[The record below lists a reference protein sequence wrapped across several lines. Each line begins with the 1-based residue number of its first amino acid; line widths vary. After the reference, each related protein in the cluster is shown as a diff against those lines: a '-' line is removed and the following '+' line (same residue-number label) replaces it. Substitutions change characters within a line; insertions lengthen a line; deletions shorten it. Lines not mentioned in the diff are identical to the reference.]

1 MRADVNTNIGK
12 EKNHQKRMKKS
23 LIIEETHDTPKI
35 ILDKSKGVFEIS
47 GRSLPEN
54 AVKLYSPVL
63 KWMEEYI
70 MAPNQTT
77 HFEFK
82 LDYFNS
88 ASTKKIF
95 EIITILEKLSS
106 NNLHVTVVWY
116 HSKDDELIRNR
127 GLEIK
132 EMVELPFEVKSY

>member
-1 MRADVNTNIGK
+1 M
-12 EKNHQKRMKKS
+12 KNS

-35 ILDKSKGVFEIS
+35 ILDKLNGVFEIS

-54 AVKLYSPVL
+54 AVKFYSPVL

-70 MAPNQTT
+70 VAPNQATR
-77 HFEFK
+77 FEFK

-95 EIITILEKLSS
+95 EVITILEKLSS
-106 NNLHVTVVWY
+106 NNLPVTVIWY
-116 HSKDDELIRNR
+116 HTKDDELIRNR

-132 EMVELPFEVKSY
+132 EMVELPFEVKIY

>member
-1 MRADVNTNIGK
+1 M
-12 EKNHQKRMKKS
+12 KNS

-54 AVKLYSPVL
+54 AVKFYSPVL
-63 KWMEEYI
+63 QWMEQYI
-70 MAPNQTT
+70 MGPNPTT

-106 NNLHVTVVWY
+106 NNIPVTVIWY
-116 HSKDDELIRNR
+116 HTKDDELIRNR

-132 EMVELPFEVKSY
+132 EMVELSFEVRIY

>member
-1 MRADVNTNIGK
+1 M
-12 EKNHQKRMKKS
+12 KNS

-54 AVKLYSPVL
+54 AVKFYAPVL
-63 KWMEEYI
+63 QWMERYI
-70 MAPNQTT
+70 VAPNPTT

-95 EIITILEKLSS
+95 EIITVLEKLSS
-106 NNLHVTVVWY
+106 QNLPVTIVWY
-116 HSKDDELIRNR
+116 HTKDDELIRNR

-132 EMVELPFEVKSY
+132 EMVELSFEVRIY

>member
-1 MRADVNTNIGK
+1 M
-12 EKNHQKRMKKS
+12 KNS
-23 LIIEETHDTPKI
+23 LIIEETQDSPKI
-35 ILDKSKGVFEIS
+35 ILDKTKGIFEVS

-54 AVKLYSPVL
+54 AVKFYTPVL
-63 KWMEEYI
+63 QWMEEYI
-70 MAPNQTT
+70 NSPNQTT

-95 EIITILEKLSS
+95 EIITLLEKINQEKHS
-106 NNLHVTVVWY
+106 VTVIWY
-116 HSKDDELIRNR
+116 HTKDDELIRNR

-132 EMVELPFEVKSY
+132 EMVDVAFEIRTY

>member
-1 MRADVNTNIGK
+1 
-12 EKNHQKRMKKS
+12 MKKS

-95 EIITILEKLSS
+95 EIITILEKLSF
-106 NNLHVTVVWY
+106 NNQPVTVIWY
-116 HSKDDELIRNR
+116 HTKDDELIRNR

-132 EMVELPFEVKSY
+132 EMVELPFEVKVY

>member
-1 MRADVNTNIGK
+1 M
-12 EKNHQKRMKKS
+12 KNS

-35 ILDKSKGVFEIS
+35 ILDKLNGVFEIS

-54 AVKLYSPVL
+54 AVKFYSPVL
-63 KWMEEYI
+63 KWMEEYVV
-70 MAPNQTT
+70 APNQST

-88 ASTKKIF
+88 ASTKKLF
-95 EIITILEKLSS
+95 EVITILEKLSS
-106 NNLHVTVVWY
+106 TNLPVTVVWY
-116 HSKDDELIRNR
+116 HTKDDELIRNR

-132 EMVELPFEVKSY
+132 EMVELSFEVRIY

>member
-1 MRADVNTNIGK
+1 M
-12 EKNHQKRMKKS
+12 KNS
-23 LIIEETHDTPKI
+23 LIIEETNDTPKI
-35 ILDKSKGVFEIS
+35 ILDKLNGVFEIS

-54 AVKLYSPVL
+54 AVKFYSPVL

-70 MAPNQTT
+70 VTPNQAT

-88 ASTKKIF
+88 ASTKKLF
-95 EIITILEKLSS
+95 EVITILEKLSS
-106 NNLHVTVVWY
+106 NSLPVTVIWY
-116 HSKDDELIRNR
+116 HTKDDELIRNR

-132 EMVELPFEVKSY
+132 EMVELPFEVKMY

>member
-1 MRADVNTNIGK
+1 
-12 EKNHQKRMKKS
+12 MKKS

-54 AVKLYSPVL
+54 AVKFYSPVL

-70 MAPNQTT
+70 VAPNQAT

-95 EIITILEKLSS
+95 EVITILEKLSS
-106 NNLHVTVVWY
+106 NSLPVTVIWY
-116 HSKDDELIRNR
+116 HTKDDELIRNR

-132 EMVELPFEVKSY
+132 EMVELPFEVKIY

>member
-1 MRADVNTNIGK
+1 
-12 EKNHQKRMKKS
+12 MKKS

-106 NNLHVTVVWY
+106 NNLPVTVIWY
-116 HSKDDELIRNR
+116 HTKDDELIRNR

-132 EMVELPFEVKSY
+132 EMVELPFEVKIY